1 MGYFDKEQ
9 EMWDKIRGGNSFDP
23 SIADN
28 NNKNVSKTV
37 ITEDA
42 DGNKVTTKHE
52 NKTTADLMKKE
63 EERKN
68 EYMKAQSEA
77 IDPTTTHPNYML
89 SGEGVSGYDSNNMTS
104 VPSSLFDDF
113 RNSIDYKTSGTIPPD
128 AIGPVTDKGFVPD
141 YSKTE
146 AFEGN
151 GLGPGNLIGG
161 LVSGYN
167 PTTELG
173 PIGTTYSGGATQ
185 AFDGRVP
192 VGDSKYTNDARRLF
206 GDYAIGPND
215 APMIDTTIPES
226 IGTTYSG
233 GATQS
238 RQGPFSDSL
247 TLDLPGTSIGD
258 QLRAARKRDDI
269 LDAVDAGVISQEK
282 GDKSISKVGT
292 DLVVKQEQDVVDLEK
307 QRANSLNQA
316 KHREKQ
322 EVRDQ
327 KLKDISDA
335 EANGVISEKE
345 AEDIKASL
353 QPMPVKPSIFD
364 DTLSATNKKEDTITD
379 EVSAK
384 TEIDKKENVKAKTE
398 LNKWLDEIQDP
409 SVSKEQAQVSAEA
422 MITSATAGVPKKEGS
437 KLKKALLIAAGS
449 MLFGSSFKEALGM
462 GLGAVGADVE
472 AENKIK
478 AEQAKQATKFA
489 YDVALDRAKNGNKDG
504 PEFNTK
510 PQYVNIGTYAKPIK
524 ASLTQAKDGQLYI
537 RYNGVTRA
545 VGTKEYSDWYTPKDQ
560 EESFRKNSDSIK
572 KLVVGSLK
580 ETIGDRDNKEW
591 NQTYSTALN
600 AAAQTSGALNV
611 YKDAGINVETG
622 MLSHTKEAIEKAVL
636 EFAMYKHKI
645 PNGKKSLR
653 EFASDQL
660 VVSSMGQQVRQ
671 KDGSYRELPAEAWV
685 LPSQTSVEFKVGDM
699 PDKAYA
705 DTQTGLN
712 RYIHDQSNTLDTKA
726 LYNMSNAG
734 KMLLAY
740 QAFESIKDKE
750 PNQTAIEAGYTPFM
764 WWLTNQRK

>member
-9 EMWDKIRGGNSFDP
+9 DMWDKIRGGNSFDP

-206 GDYAIGPND
+206 GDYAIGPDD
-215 APMIDTTIPES
+215 APIIEPASELQPNSVFLEQAMNPDAKRNSGTEINIDKEITSTSMSDYLSARNKADVAQNLANQGTISQADADEAEAHAMQVMS
-226 IGTTYSG
+226 D
-233 GATQS
+233 AM
-238 RQGPFSDSL
+238 QGSKSDR
-247 TLDLPGTSIGD
+247 DAV
-258 QLRAARKRDDI
+258 QARK
-269 LDAVDAGVISQEK
+269 DAQLAADAEK
-282 GDKSISKVGT
+282 VR
-292 DLVVKQEQDVVDLEK
+292 L
-307 QRANSLNQA
+307 ANEAQA
-316 KHREKQ
+316 KR
-322 EVRDQ
+322 
-327 KLKDISDA
+327 LGYDIKPSEIFD
-335 EANGVISEKE
+335 EKE
-345 AEDIKASL
+345 LKSTKGAEDIK
-353 QPMPVKPSIFD
+353 
-364 DTLSATNKKEDTITD
+364 D

-636 EFAMYKHKI
+636 EFAMYKHRI